1 MFSPAYTNHHCDQ
14 RSVVRSNT
22 PTTRTAWG
30 GPRPEHWTDCAAIF
44 EFADK
49 QPLPWPDSVI
59 VDQPPSPLSGRLEVP
74 PPRMFRKR
82 KDVFVIPG
90 PNHAENAGGGG
101 VPAVTLLRVGP
112 APDRSPV
119 RRPWY
124 AGGRHG
130 IPGFPFHRKTSRAAW
145 RISRGLRTRC
155 SHDSGVEV
163 SSSAPPSPGTA
174 VVVVATANDDADD
187 NDPAV
192 TTVPLRH
199 RNCAPGGVSGSVDGS
214 PVAVLSDLPGERHP
228 SAQPQRGRKAAGKYP
243 RGHESGEAQRLEL
256 VDEDGVRE
264 PSVESE
270 DEVASGA
277 SSDKKP
283 TPSVSQVAGRR
294 RRETGER
301 RMGVEM
307 ERPLKEKSADRTDG
321 LHERRVQVSNPA
333 LLADVQ
339 AKAAAA
345 VGVGMGLCHLD
356 QLCRLMEKM
365 GHLNE
370 ANRRLQQQLVHL
382 QNDLQAQRFQQGLLL
397 SACRC
402 GTRAWVQ
409 QHWLSLAQSPG
420 SAGPRLRSHSDVAAE
435 TFVAAETLGAAV
447 HRQRPPPGAA
457 GMPRRSCSV
466 NTHGHV
472 DAALVEKDRGSMA
485 PKKHVLNSLP

>member
-1 MFSPAYTNHHCDQ
+1 
-14 RSVVRSNT
+14 
-22 PTTRTAWG
+22 
-30 GPRPEHWTDCAAIF
+30 
-44 EFADK
+44 
-49 QPLPWPDSVI
+49 
-59 VDQPPSPLSGRLEVP
+59 
-74 PPRMFRKR
+74 MFRKR

-90 PNHAENAGGGG
+90 LNHTENTGGG
-101 VPAVTLLRVGP
+101 VPAVTLLSVGP

-145 RISRGLRTRC
+145 RISRSLRTRC

-174 VVVVATANDDADD
+174 VVVVAAANDNDDADD

-192 TTVPLRH
+192 TTAPLRH
-199 RNCAPGGVSGSVDGS
+199 RNGAPGSVSGSVDGL
-214 PVAVLSDLPGERHP
+214 PVAVLSDLPGGRRP
-228 SAQPQRGRKAAGKYP
+228 SARPRRGRKAAGKYP

-256 VDEDGVRE
+256 VDEDGVRK
-264 PSVESE
+264 PSVQSE

-277 SSDKKP
+277 SSDRKP
-283 TPSVSQVAGRR
+283 TLGDSQVAGRR
-294 RRETGER
+294 HRETGEH
-301 RMGVEM
+301 RMGVET
-307 ERPLKEKSADRTDG
+307 ERPLKEKSADCTDG
-321 LHERRVQVSNPA
+321 PHERRVQV
-333 LLADVQ
+333 
-339 AKAAAA
+339 KAAAA

-382 QNDLQAQRFQQGLLL
+382 QSDLQAQRFQQGLLL
-397 SACRC
+397 SACQC

-420 SAGPRLRSHSDVAAE
+420 SAGPRLRSHSD
-435 TFVAAETLGAAV
+435 VAAETLGAAV

-472 DAALVEKDRGSMA
+472 DAALMEKDRGSIA